1 MKGANSMRNKS
12 MKILNMALCA
22 NRHNIPEATDGYI
35 FREIAD
41 PTNTWRLEKQAFSA
55 IWAACNAKKYLVY
68 LGSISPRFGNC
79 DLEDALCIA
88 KDVHLNLYVTGLTPA
103 LIAVLNICREESITV
118 DLYHYDRETGGYFI
132 QKVK

>member
-1 MKGANSMRNKS
+1 

-22 NRHNIPEATDGYI
+22 NRHDIPEATDGYI
-35 FREIAD
+35 YNTITD
-41 PTNTWRLEKQAFSA
+41 PTDLWRLEKQAFSA
-55 IWAACNAKKYLVY
+55 LWSACNKHKYLVY

-88 KDVHLNLYVTGLTPA
+88 KDVHLNLYVTGLTTA
-103 LIAVLNICREESITV
+103 LIAVLNICREELITV
-118 DLYHYDRETGGYFI
+118 DLYHYDRETDGYFI